1 MAGNANFCTWNS
13 LHGIKDDGDFGITYS
28 EGNTKATQTHNGI
41 STTGTM
47 AVKSGKW
54 YWEIRYAASSDFSD
68 GHLLAGW
75 QSLANGVNYAYTVQ
89 QPGAGAGAPD
99 RNVWGSHLMNYMGG
113 GTAAYG
119 GGYLSAG
126 NDVNNDT
133 YSGAFN
139 LGLRVS
145 EASTLQFAGDFDNN
159 DLYFGVNNTWYDLAA
174 GTNSTSNTDITQVTG
189 WPIEAA
195 WRGNFWTPA
204 CWFSGAASGTVS
216 VINCGQD
223 STFAGLLTATSNAD
237 ANGFGEFVYSPPSG
251 YLALCSANLPISADI
266 DPAQTDDDIVT
277 KQFGVVTYTGNGG
290 AQSVTGMGFKPDLVW
305 VKRRNAI
312 QSNRL
317 ADSTRGAKT
326 LYTDDVIDEDDMAI
340 SYTSDGFDWGTG
352 TGAANNSNASGGTYV
367 AWGWRANGGT
377 ETASISES
385 GNNPA
390 ASVQANPKGGL
401 SIITYTG
408 TGGAG
413 TIAHGL
419 DVAPEFMIIK
429 NRGVADPWAVYH
441 AGVASDPATDY
452 LVLNTNAAVADDS
465 TYWND
470 TAPTSSVLT
479 VGTNHSVNADGENY
493 VAYVWAPVEG
503 FSRFGIYEGNVDDN
517 GPFVY
522 TGFRPKIIFI
532 KEIDNNDD
540 WVVYDTARSTF
551 NPAEKVVRWE
561 EAAAEFDDATRAI
574 DILAN
579 GFKIRTSNN
588 TINQASTFVY
598 GAWGDVPFKYN
609 NTF

>member
-13 LHGIKDDGDFGITYS
+13 HHGIKDDGDFGITYS
-28 EGNTKATQTHNGI
+28 EGNTKATQSHNGI

-47 AVKSGKW
+47 AVNSGKF

-89 QPGAGAGAPD
+89 QPGSGAGAPD
-99 RNVWGSHLMNYMGG
+99 RNVWGSHLINFKGG
-113 GTAAYG
+113 GTAAFG

-139 LGLRVS
+139 LGLRVG

-237 ANGFGEFVYSPPSG
+237 ENGFGEFAYSPPSG
-251 YLALCSANLPISADI
+251 YLALCSANLPISANI

-277 KQFGVVTYTGNGG
+277 KQFGIVSYTGN
-290 AQSVTGMGFKPDLVW
+290 ATTNNVTGLGFQPDLVW
-305 VKRRNAI
+305 AKNLAS
-312 QSNRL
+312 QSHRL
-317 ADSTRGAKT
+317 ADSVRGANS
-326 LYTDDVIDEDDMAI
+326 LLFSDNTDAEDTTGAI
-340 SYTSDGFDWGTG
+340 SFDSDGFSWTSTDG
-352 TGAANNSNASGGTYV
+352 SNANDNTATYV
-367 AWGWRANGGT
+367 AWCWKAGGSASSNAEGSTTANV
-377 ETASISES
+377 S
-385 GNNPA
+385 
-390 ASVQANPKGGL
+390 ANTKGGF
-401 SIITYTG
+401 SIISYTG
-408 TGGAG
+408 TGSAATLG
-413 TIAHGL
+413 HGL
-419 DVAPEFMIIK
+419 EAAPEFVIVK
-429 NRGVADPWAVYH
+429 RRSGAAQRWVVYH
-441 AGVASDPATDY
+441 KSIGAGNYLTLQANDALAASSGMFNGTD
-452 LVLNTNAAVADDS
+452 
-465 TYWND
+465 
-470 TAPTSSVLT
+470 PTSTVVSIGNESNVSTNTLT
-479 VGTNHSVNADGENY
+479 Y
-493 VAYVWAPVEG
+493 IAYAWHGVEG
-503 FSRFGIYEGNVDDN
+503 FSRFGSYEGNNDAN

-522 TGFRPKIIFI
+522 TGFRPRLVVI
-532 KEIDNNDD
+532 KAIDSAQD
-540 WVVYDTARSTF
+540 WIVHDTLREPF
-551 NPAEKVVRWE
+551 NPLGEKTLAWNDSY
-561 EAAAEFDDATRAI
+561 AQFDPSTVNLDFTAS
-574 DILAN
+574 
-579 GFKIRTSNN
+579 GFKIRGNDTK
-588 TINQASTFVY
+588 INSAATFVY
-598 GAWGDVPFKYN
+598 MAWADVPFKYN

>member
-13 LHGIKDDGDFGITYS
+13 HHGIKDDGDFGITYS
-28 EGNTKATQTHNGI
+28 EGNTKATQSHNGI

-47 AVKSGKW
+47 AVNSGKF

-89 QPGAGAGAPD
+89 QPGSGAGAPD
-99 RNVWGSHLMNYMGG
+99 RNVWGSHLINYKGG
-113 GTAAYG
+113 GTAAFG

-139 LGLRVS
+139 LGLRVG

-237 ANGFGEFVYSPPSG
+237 ENGFGEFAYSPPSG
-251 YLALCSANLPISADI
+251 YLALCSANLPISANI

-277 KQFGVVTYTGNGG
+277 KQFGIVSYTGN
-290 AQSVTGMGFKPDLVW
+290 ATTNNVTGLGFQPDLVW
-305 VKRRNAI
+305 AKNIAS
-312 QSNRL
+312 QSHRL
-317 ADSTRGAKT
+317 ADSVRGANS
-326 LYTDDVIDEDDMAI
+326 LLFSDNTDAEDTTGAI
-340 SYTSDGFDWGTG
+340 SFGTDGFSWTSTDG
-352 TGAANNSNASGGTYV
+352 SNANDNTATYV
-367 AWGWRANGGT
+367 AWCWKAGGSASSNAEGSTTANV
-377 ETASISES
+377 S
-385 GNNPA
+385 
-390 ASVQANPKGGL
+390 ANTKGGF
-401 SIITYTG
+401 SIISYTG
-408 TGGAG
+408 TGSAATLG
-413 TIAHGL
+413 HGL
-419 DVAPEFMIIK
+419 EAAPEFVIVK
-429 NRGVADPWAVYH
+429 RRSGAAQRWVVYH
-441 AGVASDPATDY
+441 KSIGAGNYLTLQANDALAASSGMFNGTD
-452 LVLNTNAAVADDS
+452 
-465 TYWND
+465 
-470 TAPTSSVLT
+470 PTSTVVSIGNESNVSTNTLT
-479 VGTNHSVNADGENY
+479 Y
-493 VAYVWAPVEG
+493 IAYAWHGVEG
-503 FSRFGIYEGNVDDN
+503 FSRFGSYEGNNDAN

-522 TGFRPKIIFI
+522 TGFRPRLVVI
-532 KEIDNNDD
+532 KAIDSAQD
-540 WVVYDTARSTF
+540 WIVHDTLREPF
-551 NPAEKVVRWE
+551 NPLGEKTLAWNDSY
-561 EAAAEFDDATRAI
+561 AQFDPSTVNLDFTAS
-574 DILAN
+574 
-579 GFKIRTSNN
+579 GFKIRGNDTK
-588 TINQASTFVY
+588 INSAATFVY
-598 GAWGDVPFKYN
+598 MAWADVPFKYN